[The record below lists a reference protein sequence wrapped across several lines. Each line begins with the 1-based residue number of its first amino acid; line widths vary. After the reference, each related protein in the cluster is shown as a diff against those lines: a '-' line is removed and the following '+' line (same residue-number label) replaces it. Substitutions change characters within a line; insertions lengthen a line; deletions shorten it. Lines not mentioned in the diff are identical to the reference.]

1 MYLSQCVYL
10 INYYNE
16 YDSNFPNNNISDNF
30 VHALYKYI
38 SQCIYMYLSQC
49 VYLINYYN
57 KYDSNFPNNNIFCL
71 ETSTCTLYM
80 YMYVM
85 YINICM
91 FKINFIHVH
100 VHLHVLLKFLCQ
112 CVIFSYM

>member
-1 MYLSQCVYL
+1 
-10 INYYNE
+10 
-16 YDSNFPNNNISDNF
+16 
-30 VHALYKYI
+30 
-38 SQCIYMYLSQC
+38 MYLSQC